1 MDGNHGAT
9 VGFALLGAL
18 ALGIFVMALLRR
30 QYGLVVGVLVAS
42 GAHGLFLFGFNLS
55 GGETRQVVE
64 ETSTIEIEMPE
75 VAQEDVDEEII
86 ESDSAEEVPLEFAPP
101 MLADVPSTVAN
112 ATFTQKLQPPPP
124 PSTPVSRGEL
134 RIPVNRAPPTSKL
147 TNLID
152 IKDLDQRPQVLNS
165 IDPQY
170 PYDLKREGVTGSVM
184 LEFIV
189 DTNGKALDIW
199 VVESTHPGFEQAAIQ
214 ALSKWKFRPGKKGGK
229 TVNTKRVRQLL
240 KFSLNN

>member
-1 MDGNHGAT
+1 MDGQQGAT
-9 VGFALLGAL
+9 VGFTLLGAF
-18 ALGIFVMALLRR
+18 ALGIFVVALMRR
-30 QYGLVVGVLVAS
+30 QYGLLAGVVVAT
-42 GAHGLFLFGFNLS
+42 GAHGLFLFGFGQ
-55 GGETRQVVE
+55 GGGGSQGVVE
-64 ETSTIEIEMPE
+64 QAPTIEIEMPE
-75 VAQEDVDEEII
+75 VATEDVDEEII
-86 ESDSAEEVPLEFAPP
+86 DSDSAEEVPLEFAPP

-134 RIPVNRAPPTSKL
+134 KIPVNRAPPASKL

-170 PYDLKREGVTGSVM
+170 PYDLKREGVTGSVT

-214 ALSKWKFRPGKKGGK
+214 ALAKWKFRPGKKSGK

-240 KFSLNN
+240 KFSLNS